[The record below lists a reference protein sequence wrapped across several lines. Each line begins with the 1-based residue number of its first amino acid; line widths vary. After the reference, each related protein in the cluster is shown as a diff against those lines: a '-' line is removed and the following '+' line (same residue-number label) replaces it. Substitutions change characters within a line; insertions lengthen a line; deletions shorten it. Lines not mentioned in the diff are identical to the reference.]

1 MIKGNFL
8 TNNFLAL
15 IVSTM
20 GLSACAQLPA
30 SEMTQT
36 SPAKKNSELSSFA
49 KGGFVHPR
57 TRFENISKRT
67 KQIWV
72 VGYTNSTLEDAY
84 KDLETSFANGADA
97 IVFEGS
103 DFKKLDQ
110 YMTEIRKKYPD
121 AVLGVNF
128 LGDDKNLHS
137 YKQTFE
143 LAKKHKTQIA
153 WTDFSGVD
161 LIKEAPEVSLHDI
174 ESNKP
179 ETTFYVS
186 GIHMKYSTLIDANKS
201 IEKSALQAMGWV
213 DGIVITG
220 PKTGVA
226 TDPDKARNVRAT
238 IGNYPM
244 GAASGVSPEN
254 VKDLLPFIDY
264 VLVNTA
270 IADKNHRIIGEKLKA
285 LRKAMGEK

>member
-1 MIKGNFL
+1 M
-8 TNNFLAL
+8 
-15 IVSTM
+15 
-20 GLSACAQLPA
+20 
-30 SEMTQT
+30 
-36 SPAKKNSELSSFA
+36 
-49 KGGFVHPR
+49 HPR
-57 TRFENISKRT
+57 TRFENISKRS

-72 VGYTNSTLEDAY
+72 VGYTNSTLEDAL
-84 KDLETSFANGADA
+84 KDFEVSFANGADA
-97 IVFEGS
+97 IVYEGS
-103 DFKKLDQ
+103 DYNKLDS
-110 YMTEIRKKYPD
+110 YLTEIRKKYPE

-137 YKQTFE
+137 YRQTFQ
-143 LAKKHKTQIA
+143 LAKKHHAQIA

-174 ESNKP
+174 DAHKP
-179 ETTFYVS
+179 DTTFYVS
-186 GIHMKYSTLIDANKS
+186 GIHMKYSTLVDVNKS

-226 TDPDKARNVRAT
+226 TDPERARRVRT
-238 IGNYPM
+238 VVGNYPV

-254 VKDLLPFIDY
+254 IKTLLPYIDY
-264 VLVNTA
+264 VLVNSA

-285 LRKAMGEK
+285 LRKEMGEN